1 MTPKRLRLGSECTSG
16 RRAQDSKRRVEVG
29 RAVNGLQL
37 ITAGLQKDDV
47 VVVEGMQKAGEGKTV
62 KVLQAAAQSAG
73 NTSEQPSN

>member
-1 MTPKRLRLGSECTSG
+1 MTPKAPTSGSECTSDG
-16 RRAQDSKRRVEVG
+16 APKTQAPSGGRPCSERPTAHHRRAP
-29 RAVNGLQL
+29 
-37 ITAGLQKDDV
+37 KDDV